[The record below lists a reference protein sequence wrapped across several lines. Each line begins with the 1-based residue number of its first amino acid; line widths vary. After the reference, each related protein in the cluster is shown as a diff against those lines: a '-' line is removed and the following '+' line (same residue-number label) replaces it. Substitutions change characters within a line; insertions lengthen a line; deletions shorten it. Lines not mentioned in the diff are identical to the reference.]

1 MENKKSKTSEHDRE
15 RWLPVPD
22 EPYNKS
28 FMVSNKGQIKNIN
41 TGNIKT
47 LLLNDST
54 GYYAIRL
61 DVGKKYKKITYQIH
75 QLVAKMFLGE
85 CPDNH
90 YVVHKDSNKENNSVS
105 NLIYMSASNSRKRY
119 LENKNVVKK
128 SKDSSSSEFS
138 SDSDSESESES
149 ELVKKVIPKKIIKQ
163 DSISESESGSKDKYC
178 LLKDFKSLQ
187 EQFKSLQE
195 QVKTLQQNNKPNIQK
210 PEIQVEPVIEIPN
223 NPNRKT
229 IPDFKRYEIDK
240 TGKVYIK
247 GKDCIKQPFGLPSG
261 YVRISLTADG
271 DNSKLT
277 KKFYVHRLV
286 AEVWIPNPKNLPF
299 INHINSNKQDNR
311 VENLEWCTASQN
323 MLHNSKSKGTGKRI
337 YAFDSKTGKF
347 YKSFESIKAA
357 GREIGVDSTA
367 ITKVISG
374 DRLLAGGYFWKKGDY
389 DNEDDITDID
399 DELLEQAKKA
409 DRYRKKKIAPQKET
423 KDDSSES
430 ESESDS

>member
-1 MENKKSKTSEHDRE
+1 METKKNKNSEHDRE

-47 LLLNDST
+47 LIMNDST

-105 NLIYMSASNSRKRY
+105 NLMYMSASNSRKRY

-128 SKDSSSSEFS
+128 SKDSSSSE
-138 SDSDSESESES
+138 SDSESDSELESE
-149 ELVKKVIPKKIIKQ
+149 
-163 DSISESESGSKDKYC
+163 DKYC
-178 LLKDFKSLQ
+178 LLKDFKSLL
-187 EQFKSLQE
+187 EQVKSLQE
-195 QVKTLQQNNKPNIQK
+195 QVKSLQQNNKPNIKK
-210 PEIQVEPVIEIPN
+210 PEIQVEQVIEIPN

-229 IPDFKRYEIDK
+229 IPGFKRYEIDK

-247 GKDCIKQPFGLPSG
+247 GKDCIKQPFGIPSG

-277 KKFYVHRLV
+277 KKFYIHRLV
-286 AEVWIPNPKNLPF
+286 AEAWIPNPKNLPF
-299 INHINSNKQDNR
+299 VNHINSNKEDNR

-337 YAFDSKTGKF
+337 YAFNSTTGKF

-357 GREIGVDSTA
+357 GREIGVDSTT

-374 DRLLAGGYFWKKGDY
+374 DRLLAGGYFWKQGDY
-389 DNEDDITDID
+389 DNEDDITDIEE
-399 DELLEQAKKA
+399 ELLEQAKKA

-423 KDDSSES
+423 KDDSSDSS
-430 ESESDS
+430 ESESDSK